1 MFNFVPDFEIFLF
14 MDKKQQIIES
24 AVQLFAEKGFEGTS
38 IREIATKADVNLA
51 MINYYFGSK
60 EKLFEAMVEQKAAYT
75 KDLLDEIAKDN
86 TITEIG
92 KIDKVIDNY
101 VERLFSNRKFHRVI
115 HQELMLSQ
123 RDTLQQ
129 TIIDILSPNSL
140 IIKGIIESGI
150 KKGTFNKKVDAPLAL
165 ASIVGTINQVLLSK
179 RMCNKLL
186 SKNDD
191 YIPYED
197 PKFKKRLSDHL
208 KEMIHAYLL
217 KTN

>member
-1 MFNFVPDFEIFLF
+1 

-75 KDLLDEIAKDN
+75 KNLLEEIMKDT

-92 KIDKVIDNY
+92 KIDKVIDSY

-140 IIKGIIESGI
+140 IIKGIIESGV
-150 KKGTFNKKVDAPLAL
+150 KKGTFNKKVDAPLVL